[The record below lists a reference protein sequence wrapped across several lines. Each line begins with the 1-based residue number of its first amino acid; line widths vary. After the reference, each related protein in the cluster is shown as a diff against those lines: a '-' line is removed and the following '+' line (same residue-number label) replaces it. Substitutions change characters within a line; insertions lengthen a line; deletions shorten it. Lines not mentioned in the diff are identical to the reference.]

1 VQLALRSIK
10 ASDEITPFDADSDRR
25 NISLADQPS
34 VTPSTANV
42 NVASGSGAGIMS
54 ETALFSSLYLED
66 KAWTIPSSE
75 TETSS
80 TLAGL
85 NRPMNK
91 EFLSNN
97 RYQQVLSMSN
107 IFSF

>member
-1 VQLALRSIK
+1 MQLALRSIK
-10 ASDEITPFDADSDRR
+10 ASDEITPFDAGSDRR
-25 NISLADQPS
+25 NISPADQSS

-66 KAWTIPSSE
+66 KARTIPSSE
-75 TETSS
+75 TKTSL

-85 NRPMNK
+85 NRPTNK

-107 IFSF
+107 ISSF